1 MRAQAMA
8 RQRRA
13 ARQRAR
19 GAQEAVLQLW
29 AHEARR
35 VFGDRLRGPADG
47 AWLHGALDEGLRGAF
62 ATSQAELFAGQ
73 AACPPFAAFLSAGAR
88 AHAPRRACAAC
99 PRLQGSAQA
108 RRPTLAL
115 RRRSSWPAG
124 SWHTAR
130 AMARCP

>member
-62 ATSQAELFAGQ
+62 ATSQAELFAAQ
-73 AACPPFAAFLSAGAR
+73 AACPPFAAFLSAGAGAAYQPAGDMR
-88 AHAPRRACAAC
+88 ALQARARTPPGAHAPHGHGCRAP
-99 PRLQGSAQA
+99 PR
-108 RRPTLAL
+108 
-115 RRRSSWPAG
+115 PADL
-124 SWHTAR
+124 
-130 AMARCP
+130 P